1 MHDDI
6 SSEFGAVLVKYIGN
20 KYIDQDIDGGHED
33 ADTDE
38 ILMNNFLIL
47 RMYHNM
53 NLDDKAQ
60 ALIDKHDIPTRQFF
74 SGESL
79 IDQITGMG
87 GFMEGDTKEQ
97 LQKDYKD

>member
-1 MHDDI
+1 
-6 SSEFGAVLVKYIGN
+6 
-20 KYIDQDIDGGHED
+20 
-33 ADTDE
+33 
-38 ILMNNFLIL
+38 
-47 RMYHNM
+47 MYHNM